1 MLRIISEHLEETVIL
16 HCFGRIVA
24 GAEAEALKDA
34 VACEADNREV
44 ILDLAGVEAIDA
56 RGLGLLVFLQ
66 TLGCALGYELELVN
80 PAPRVREVLDLTR
93 LDFVLDISHSES
105 AEEPMSEHS
114 AA

>member
-1 MLRIISEHLEETVIL
+1 MLRIVREHLADTVIL
-16 HCFGRIVA
+16 QCFGRIVA
-24 GAEAEALKDA
+24 GPEAEALKEA
-34 VACEADNREV
+34 VACEADKRQV

-93 LDFVLDISHSES
+93 LDFVLDISH
-105 AEEPMSEHS
+105 AETAGEPTSEH
-114 AA
+114 AAA

>member
-1 MLRIISEHLEETVIL
+1 MLRIIREHLADTVIL
-16 HCFGRIVA
+16 QCFGRIVA

-34 VACEADNREV
+34 VACEADNRQV
-44 ILDLAGVEAIDA
+44 ILDLAGVDAIDA

-80 PAPRVREVLDLTR
+80 PAPHVREVLELTR
-93 LDFVLDISHSES
+93 LDFVLDISHSEGAGES
-105 AEEPMSEHS
+105 LSEHS